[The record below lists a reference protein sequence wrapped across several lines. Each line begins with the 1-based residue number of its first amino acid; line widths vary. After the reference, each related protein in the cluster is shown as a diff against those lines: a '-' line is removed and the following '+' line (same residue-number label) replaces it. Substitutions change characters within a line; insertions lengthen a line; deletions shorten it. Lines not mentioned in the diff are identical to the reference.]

1 MVTSIFAAKDV
12 PNELEELVS
21 SLRARQASKYTSRRN
36 GSADVVNKGGR
47 SSGASKSQGNVK
59 DGLSEILSV
68 LDRVVAGRSD

>member
-1 MVTSIFAAKDV
+1 MVTSIFAKDV

-21 SLRARQASKYTSRRN
+21 SLRARQASKYTARRN
-36 GSADVVNKGGR
+36 GSVDVTNKAGR
-47 SSGASKSQGNVK
+47 SSGAGNSQGNLK